1 MASLLTPCPLLH
13 ACAGQAALLDLRFD
27 LISVD
32 LYHIKNSRHREISQL
47 ISTRAQPGTS
57 TELAERRLPPPT
69 TGQLP
74 REFGNIFSA
83 WKGEP
88 TKAMPGLPNFNTTA
102 TRDAA
107 SDVLVKAFPGG
118 DKQVFRD
125 LMDTHPTIITVE
137 KGYDVYSREDG
148 GDQMVLGKI
157 TSVCIVKIW
166 DGAELEEGVQS
177 WLEIKWLGTD
187 PDFKGQG
194 YGMATLRGAL
204 RYAQSHGVQDQF
216 ALRADVTTIDFYRT
230 FMMAIS
236 DALGYKSGVESP
248 LTFIRSRSGLVTSPT
263 SNS

>member
-1 MASLLTPCPLLH
+1 
-13 ACAGQAALLDLRFD
+13 
-27 LISVD
+27 
-32 LYHIKNSRHREISQL
+32 
-47 ISTRAQPGTS
+47 
-57 TELAERRLPPPT
+57 
-69 TGQLP
+69 
-74 REFGNIFSA
+74 
-83 WKGEP
+83 
-88 TKAMPGLPNFNTTA
+88 MPGQNFNTTA

-107 SDVLVKAFPGG
+107 TTVLVKAFPGSE
-118 DKQVFRD
+118 KQDFRN
-125 LMDTHPTIITVE
+125 LMDTHQIIIATE
-137 KGYDVYSREDG
+137 RGYDADS
-148 GDQMVLGKI
+148 VLGKI

-187 PDFKGQG
+187 PHFKGQG